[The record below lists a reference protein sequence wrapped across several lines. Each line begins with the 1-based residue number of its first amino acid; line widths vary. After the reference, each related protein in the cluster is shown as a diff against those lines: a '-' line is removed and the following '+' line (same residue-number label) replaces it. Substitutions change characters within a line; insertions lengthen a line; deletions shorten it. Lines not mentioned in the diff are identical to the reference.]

1 MHANPRLAVAAGL
14 LGIAL
19 TGCQVPAR
27 DQHLIQALPDF
38 LRGTPPAAT
47 PGASSRPADARLQPG
62 PARTPTDTAATAAPE
77 PEVPAQLSGPDA
89 VAAQLAAAETA
100 VHSGPASP
108 QAIRSAAHAQ
118 QSALDAV
125 ACHPDWRDAVDAEV
139 PPALQPAVTAE
150 TTAAVD
156 LRQLNRASD
165 DLPHWQVTAPPRAS
179 DLLAWYHEAER
190 QSGIPWSYLAA
201 INLVETRM
209 GRIHADSIAGAQG
222 PMQFMPDTWQQYG
235 NGGDVHDPHAAI
247 LAAGRFLQVA
257 GGPQDM
263 AKALHEYNDSDL
275 YVEAVSAYAQR
286 IQADPRAFL
295 AYYDWQA
302 DAAVTSGD
310 VILPAGF
317 SH

>member
-1 MHANPRLAVAAGL
+1 VHVTPRLAVAAGL

-27 DQHLIQALPDF
+27 DQHLVQALPDF

-47 PGASSRPADARLQPG
+47 PAAASGPADAQLRPRPSPT
-62 PARTPTDTAATAAPE
+62 PAPAAP
-77 PEVPAQLSGPDA
+77 PTPVAEVPPQLSGPDA
-89 VAAQLAAAETA
+89 VAAQLAGAEQAIQAA
-100 VHSGPASP
+100 PASP
-108 QAIRSAAHAQ
+108 QALREAARAQ

-125 ACHPDWRDAVDAEV
+125 ACHPDWRDAVNSRV
-139 PPALQPAVTAE
+139 PTQVQPAVQAE

-165 DLPHWQVTAPPRAS
+165 ELPHWQVTAPPRAE
-179 DLLAWYHEAER
+179 DLLAWYHEAE
-190 QSGIPWSYLAA
+190 QASGIPWSYLAA

-209 GRIHADSIAGAQG
+209 GRIHADSSAGAQG

-263 AKALHEYNDSDL
+263 AAALHEYNPSDL
-275 YVEAVSAYAQR
+275 YVEAVTAYAQR
-286 IQADPRAFL
+286 IQGDPKAFL

-302 DAAVTSGD
+302 DAAITSGD